1 MVTSTKSRLTGE
13 RPQPQSVTPGS
24 RPCPHRAGAP
34 GLMLAVG
41 LTGGIGS
48 GKSAVADLLVERG
61 AVLIDAD
68 QVARDVVAPGG
79 PAYQPLVDRFGR
91 EILHEDGTIDRKA
104 LAAVAFADE
113 ETRLELNAITHPAIG
128 IAMIQARDALADTD
142 DIVVLAIPLLTA
154 LHRETVKLHKVV
166 VVDTPTDVA
175 LERLLSQRGFDR
187 ADAEA
192 RIRSQISRE
201 ERVKEADY
209 VLDNSGDREALEVEV
224 AKLWDWLQDAAAERS
239 PQA

>member
-1 MVTSTKSRLTGE
+1 
-13 RPQPQSVTPGS
+13 
-24 RPCPHRAGAP
+24 
-34 GLMLAVG
+34 MLAVG

-79 PAYQPLVDRFGR
+79 PAYQPLIDRFGAG
-91 EILHEDGTIDRKA
+91 ILAPDGTIDRPA

-113 ETRLELNAITHPAIG
+113 ATRLELNAITHPAIG
-128 IAMIQARDALADTD
+128 IAMIAARDALADFD
-142 DIVVLAIPLLTA
+142 NIVVLAIPLLTA
-154 LHRETVKLHKVV
+154 LHRDTVKLHKVV
-166 VVDTPTDVA
+166 VVDCPTDIA

-201 ERVKEADY
+201 ERLKEADY
-209 VLDNSGDREALEVEV
+209 VVDNSGDRAALEREV
-224 AKLWDWLQDAAAERS
+224 ANLWDWLTSGVVDCAS
-239 PQA
+239 PSKK

>member
-1 MVTSTKSRLTGE
+1 
-13 RPQPQSVTPGS
+13 
-24 RPCPHRAGAP
+24 
-34 GLMLAVG
+34 MLAVG

-79 PAYQPLVDRFGR
+79 PAYQPLIDRFGP
-91 EILHEDGTIDRKA
+91 EILEGDGTIDRKA
-104 LAAVAFADE
+104 LAAVAFADDE
-113 ETRLELNAITHPAIG
+113 SRLALNAITHPAIG
-128 IAMIQARDALADTD
+128 IAMIEARDALSETD
-142 DIVVLAIPLLTA
+142 HIVVLAIPLLTA
-154 LHRETVKLHKVV
+154 LHRDTVKLHKVV

-192 RIRSQISRE
+192 RIKAQISRE

-209 VLDNSGDREALEVEV
+209 VLDNSGDRATLEGEV
-224 AKLWDWLQDAAAERS
+224 ATLWDWLLQAAATR
-239 PQA
+239 

>member
-1 MVTSTKSRLTGE
+1 
-13 RPQPQSVTPGS
+13 
-24 RPCPHRAGAP
+24 
-34 GLMLAVG
+34 MLAVG

-48 GKSAVADLLVERG
+48 GKSAVADLLVQHG

-79 PAYQPLVDRFGR
+79 PAYQPLIDRFGTG
-91 EILHEDGTIDRKA
+91 IVAADGTIDRPA

-113 ETRLELNAITHPAIG
+113 ESRLALNAITHPAIG
-128 IAMIQARDALADTD
+128 VAMIQARDAHEGTD

-154 LHRETVKLHKVV
+154 AHRETVKLHKVI
-166 VVDTPTDVA
+166 VVDAPTDVA
-175 LERLLSQRGFDR
+175 LERLLEQRGFDR

-192 RIRSQISRE
+192 RIRSQVSRE

-209 VLDNSGDREALEVEV
+209 VLDNSGDRSALDAQVD
-224 AKLWDWLQDAAAERS
+224 ALWAWLLGAREEQRAGAGPA
-239 PQA
+239 

>member
-1 MVTSTKSRLTGE
+1 
-13 RPQPQSVTPGS
+13 
-24 RPCPHRAGAP
+24 
-34 GLMLAVG
+34 MLAVG

-48 GKSAVADLLVERG
+48 GKGGVADLLVERG

-79 PAYQPLVDRFGR
+79 PAYQPLIDRFGSG
-91 EILHEDGTIDRKA
+91 IVAADGTIDRPA

-128 IAMIQARDALADTD
+128 LAMIAARDALADTD
-142 DIVVLAIPLLTA
+142 SIVVLAIPLLTA
-154 LHRETVKLHKVV
+154 VHRETVKLHKVV
-166 VVDTPTDVA
+166 VVDTPVDVA

-192 RIRSQISRE
+192 RIRSQITRE

-209 VLDNSGDREALEVEV
+209 VLDNSGDREALAKEV
-224 AKLWDWLQDAAAERS
+224 ATLWDWLTAAAAEGGAPRG
-239 PQA
+239 

>member
-1 MVTSTKSRLTGE
+1 
-13 RPQPQSVTPGS
+13 
-24 RPCPHRAGAP
+24 
-34 GLMLAVG
+34 MLAVG

-48 GKSAVADLLVERG
+48 GKSAVADLLVQHG

-68 QVARDVVAPGG
+68 QVAREVVAPGG
-79 PAYQPLVDRFGR
+79 PAYQPLIDRFGPG
-91 EILHEDGTIDRKA
+91 IVAADGTIDRPA

-113 ETRLELNAITHPAIG
+113 ESRLALNSITHPAIG
-128 IAMIQARDALADTD
+128 VAMIQARDAHEGTD

-154 LHRETVKLHKVV
+154 AHRETVKLQKVV

-201 ERVKEADY
+201 ERAKDADY
-209 VLDNSGDREALEVEV
+209 VLDNSGDRDALEAQVD
-224 AKLWDWLQDAAAERS
+224 ALWAWLLGALEEQRPRARPA
-239 PQA
+239 